1 MIILFECEVMPMP
14 LTPKEEVELLKL
26 LELSAQQ
33 ADLEAKFKPQPG
45 PQKMFLDTTADI
57 ALYGGAA
64 GGG

>member
-1 MIILFECEVMPMP
+1 MP
-14 LTPKEEVELLKL
+14 LTPKEAAELLKL

-33 ADLEAKFKPQPG
+33 TEIDAKFKPQAG
-45 PQKMFLDTTADI
+45 PQEMFLNTTADI